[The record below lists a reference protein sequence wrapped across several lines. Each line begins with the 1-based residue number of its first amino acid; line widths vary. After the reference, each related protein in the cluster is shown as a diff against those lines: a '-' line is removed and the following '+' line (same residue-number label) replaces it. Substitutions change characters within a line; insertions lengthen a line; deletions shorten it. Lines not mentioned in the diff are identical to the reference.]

1 MCSCVSKVHR
11 SRVMNVEQYTPDF
24 LLNGYAHA
32 MHFHAMCPIVCTT
45 LELLSLV
52 LHFITGLAL
61 FYYVHGTVQVHFNV
75 PWHYTSDSIH
85 PCIPVPRG
93 IQISSLRSL
102 NKCLYHANPP
112 YSGRRRPTHEWC
124 KNFLFRPT
132 SAGPWVMGDSH
143 HQFTHQIWKSPRNI
157 GCKLCLPSP

>member
-1 MCSCVSKVHR
+1 MCSSVSRRAHKYGAIYSGFPPQWIYICYAFPCYV
-11 SRVMNVEQYTPDF
+11 F
-24 LLNGYAHA
+24 NG
-32 MHFHAMCPIVCTT
+32 
-45 LELLSLV
+45 
-52 LHFITGLAL
+52 LHHSGAIISGGSFIRCLAL
-61 FYYVHGTVQVHFNV
+61 LYYAQGTVEIHHNV
-75 PWHYTSDSIH
+75 PWYYTSDSFH

-112 YSGRRRPTHEWC
+112 YSGRHRPTHEWC

-143 HQFTHQIWKSPRNI
+143 HRFTHQIWKSPRNI
-157 GCKLCLPSP
+157 GWQEIPIDY